1 MVRLTD
7 KKIIFEIETDTPGE
21 DLKNIQKS
29 LLMGI
34 QLMNPEFNPLELET
48 NPVYWLSVLI
58 EHSLPDLKNYVGAYS
73 PNKQLILPDNLTDKQ
88 AKMVR
93 EALLEIKTGIN
104 VKGVNPITSVL
115 KEVAE

>member
-1 MVRLTD
+1 MVQLTD
-7 KKIIFEIETDTPGE
+7 NKIIFEIETHTPGE

-34 QLMNPEFNPLELET
+34 QLMNPELNPMDLEI

-104 VKGVNPITSVL
+104 IKGVNPITTVL
-115 KEVAE
+115 KETAE